1 MKQYIVLLYS
11 YHFTWGLIRV
21 IYHVGGGGGGI
32 STELFYAERPIF
44 RQRFP
49 VKHCADCGRSLNMA
63 GK

>member
-1 MKQYIVLLYS
+1 MKQYIVLYS

-21 IYHVGGGGGGI
+21 IYHGGGGGGGI
-32 STELFYAERPIF
+32 STELFYAERSIF
-44 RQRFP
+44 RQRLP